1 LRSVISQQLC
11 RTADGSGRVAA
22 LEILIN
28 TSAVA
33 NLIRQ
38 GKLDQM
44 ENTMQSGAADGM
56 CTMDGSIKRLMDSG
70 TISGQE
76 AYLQAFD
83 KKKFEEF
90 KDLG

>member
-1 LRSVISQQLC
+1 M
-11 RTADGSGRVAA
+11 AA
-22 LEILIN
+22 LEILVN
-28 TSAVA
+28 TPAVG

-44 ENTMQSGAADGM
+44 ENTMQSGASEGM
-56 CTMDGSIKRLMDSG
+56 CTMDNSLKRLMDSG

-76 AYLQAFD
+76 AYMQAFE

-90 KDLG
+90 KDIA